1 MTDRDS
7 DTEQRSPTLL
17 PANGGVQRKRT
28 FLGKGLPPLLGSSH
42 PTGVRTRQGPNPQE
56 VVRTKRAMHERL
68 RSGRIAL
75 GMDQAAMA
83 TKLGVT
89 TLQYGLYE
97 EHIWPPHHL
106 IPGLCQILGIC
117 AGELYGTHG

>member
-7 DTEQRSPTLL
+7 ESEQQSPTLL
-17 PANGGVQRKRT
+17 PTAEVQRKRP
-28 FLGKGLPPLLGSSH
+28 FLGKGLPPLLGSLR
-42 PTGVRTRQGPNPQE
+42 PTRVRTRQGPSPLE
-56 VVRTKRAMHERL
+56 VVRMKRAMHERL
-68 RSGRIAL
+68 RSARIAL
-75 GMDQAAMA
+75 GMDHTVMA

-106 IPGLCQILGIC
+106 IPGLCQILEIC
-117 AGELYGTHG
+117 AGELYGTHR